1 MIGTCV
7 SMGLTVDGQD
17 PPGSSSRSASR
28 PGAPDDGR
36 VSPASRRTSRTPRS
50 STTRRSRGTAALRL
64 KLKDG
69 SVIEVKLE
77 IMNILRAGN
86 DPNTGLPAY
95 IVQSAPMVRLVECPK
110 ELRKSPL
117 RPRAQGPRKSSAG
130 FA

>member
-1 MIGTCV
+1 MMPG
-7 SMGLTVDGQD
+7 MPGQ
-17 PPGSSSRSASR
+17 
-28 PGAPDDGR
+28 APDLSNAEIVDYSPLEGDGR
-36 VSPASRRTSRTPRS
+36 
-50 STTRRSRGTAALRL
+50 LRL

-69 SVIEVKLE
+69 SIIEVKLE

-110 ELRKSPL
+110 ELRKSPM
-117 RPRAQGPRKSSAG
+117 RPSARDAKSVPG